1 MLMLLSVTGI
11 LGTVSLTQ
19 DYGRGKVETRYT
31 LGLGHPNALQ
41 CMVWALTT
49 LGIYLY
55 GNEMKW
61 HHYIT
66 VLLTNI
72 LFFLLT
78 DSKTSLLVTLYT
90 IILAFIM
97 SDGHSAFVK
106 KTGAWIGGLT
116 TVFSIGISVII
127 ACNAYRVY
135 NYVWHMDRS
144 SITRFF
150 VWMNGMM
157 NGRIRIL
164 TENDRFEGTVS
175 TWRIISGPEN
185 SYYFDMGWI
194 RLFYWYGILPACVFI
209 VVLLLAVIYCYR
221 ERQYL
226 AIMLISSFA
235 LYSVIEAHA
244 ISVYLARNY
253 TFFLIGMVWSRIL
266 LYKGENKIENKKN
279 EH

>member
-1 MLMLLSVTGI
+1 
-11 LGTVSLTQ
+11 
-19 DYGRGKVETRYT
+19 
-31 LGLGHPNALQ
+31 
-41 CMVWALTT
+41 
-49 LGIYLY
+49 
-55 GNEMKW
+55 MKW